1 MTAGIIN
8 SGLSGLFASQAQLET
23 AGHNLAN
30 ATVDG
35 YHRQRV
41 VLATEESLPRGN
53 FFIGRGVQVQ
63 TVQRVFDQ
71 FVEKQVQE
79 AKSEEAYLD
88 ILQQQVN
95 QVANLLQDGGEALNS
110 SMQAFFGAFSGLAG
124 SPGSQPQRQLV
135 LATGSALAGAFGTLQ
150 RRIDIIRDSLDSG
163 VSQAVTQLR
172 DAATNLA
179 RINVLIVEQ
188 GQTSTTGPSPDILDS
203 RDRLVTR
210 IGTIVNAS
218 TVIQANGTASV
229 QIADGRTL
237 VEGGRASRV
246 TAEPSET
253 SPSDLTLYLE
263 IGGVKTRI
271 NERVVTRGTL
281 GGLFE
286 MRRDTLDYTESQ
298 LGRMA
303 LSMAAEINELQKSGF
318 DLDSEAGADFFL
330 FDENQSNGAAET
342 ILTSTQLFYDEVT
355 FLPTVGR
362 KVQPSIGNEGT
373 ANIRYTIP
381 ADVDSP
387 TSSIATQL
395 ASVRS
400 LTGDSYSI
408 VYRDDGTA
416 GLSAGDFT
424 VTSLFGG
431 RKVTNLT
438 VTDAGGGARIEF
450 EGLRLLIDNRNSL
463 VSGDAFEVRPTAGFA
478 GSIKMGLSDP
488 RQVAAAQDLDPPP
501 PAPGGK
507 IRAGD
512 GRNAQAIADLQRAGV
527 IGSTDTTAAST
538 FTEAFS
544 EIAGTVGVQAE
555 SAKLRGNAQTAL
567 VRQLTDQQQSVSGVN
582 LDEEAASL
590 LRFQQAY
597 QASAKLIAL
606 AGTLLQSIL
615 EI

>member
-8 SGLSGLFASQAQLET
+8 SGLSGLFANQVQLET
-23 AGHNLAN
+23 ASHNLAN

-41 VLATEESLPRGN
+41 VLATEESLPRGS

-63 TVQRVFDQ
+63 TVQRVFDR

-95 QVANLLQDGGEALNS
+95 QVANLLQDGGDALNS

-135 LATGSALAGAFGTLQ
+135 LATGSALSGAFGTLQ
-150 RRIDIIRDSLDSG
+150 RRLDIIRDSLDNG
-163 VSQAVTQLR
+163 ITQAVTQLE

-203 RDRLVTR
+203 RDRLISR

-218 TVIQANGTASV
+218 TVIQEDGTASV

-253 SPSDLTLYLE
+253 SPADLTMYLE
-263 IGGVKTRI
+263 IGGVKARI
-271 NERVVTRGTL
+271 NERTVTKGTL

-286 MRRDTLDYTESQ
+286 MRRETLDYTESQ
-298 LGRMA
+298 LGRMV
-303 LSMAAEINELQKSGF
+303 LSMAAEINELHKSGF
-318 DLDSEAGADFFL
+318 DLDSQAGGDLFI
-330 FDENQSNGAAET
+330 FDENQSNSTAET
-342 ILTSTQLFYDEVT
+342 ILTSSQLFSTSTT
-355 FLPTVGR
+355 FSPTVGR
-362 KVQPSIGNEGT
+362 KVQPSTSNDGT

-381 ADVDSP
+381 ADIDSA

-395 ASVRS
+395 QSVRS

-408 VYRDDGTA
+408 VYRDSGT
-416 GLSAGDFT
+416 GGSSASDYT

-431 RKVTNLT
+431 RQVTNLT
-438 VTDAGGGARIEF
+438 VSNSGSGAVVEF
-450 EGLRLLIDNRNSL
+450 EGLRLLVDNRGSL

-478 GSIKMGLSDP
+478 GLVKMALSDP
-488 RQVAAAQDLDPPP
+488 REVAAAQD
-501 PAPGGK
+501 APGGV

-567 VRQLTDQQQSVSGVN
+567 VRQLVDQQQSVSGVN

-597 QASAKLIAL
+597 QASAKLIAI